1 MSTASTAE
9 SITTERP
16 ADRLVDEAALGDL
29 VGQAVGDFGAILN
42 GTLVVMGDRLG
53 LYRALAETGPL
64 TADEL
69 AARTDTVA
77 RNVTEW
83 ASAQAAAGYVT
94 YDGDGRFSLSPE
106 QAEALTNEDSP
117 AFVVGGFQAMSA
129 ATRSVDELTEVFRTG
144 AGFAWGRHDHD
155 LFHGTERFFRPGYQ
169 ANLVSSWI
177 PSLTGV
183 EARLVAGARVADVG
197 CGHGAS
203 TLIMA
208 EAYPA
213 STFVGFDPHEPSIQA
228 ARAAAEAAG
237 MGDRV
242 RFEVGTAKDFGGTGW
257 DLVCFF
263 DCLHD
268 MGDPVG
274 ALVHTRQA
282 LTDDGAVLLVEPFAG
297 DRLEDNLNPV
307 GRVFYAASTL
317 ICTPASQSEEVGLA
331 LGAQA
336 GQARWADVAGQAGMS
351 QLRRA
356 TETPFNLVL
365 EIRR

>member
-1 MSTASTAE
+1 MSTASSSPTRD
-9 SITTERP
+9 TTDPRP
-16 ADRLVDEAALGDL
+16 VDEAVLGDL

-53 LYRALAETGPL
+53 LFRAMADGVSLTPAELAERTG
-64 TADEL
+64 TA
-69 AARTDTVA
+69 T
-77 RNVTEW
+77 RNVAEW

-117 AFVVGGFQAMSA
+117 AFVVGGFQAMTA
-129 ATRSVDELTEVFRTG
+129 ATRSVDELTEAFRSGT
-144 AGFAWGRHDHD
+144 GFAWGRHDHD
-155 LFHGTERFFRPGYQ
+155 LFHGTRRFFKPGYQ

-177 PSLTGV
+177 PALTGV
-183 EARLVAGARVADVG
+183 EAKLGAGARVADVG

-203 TLIMA
+203 TTIMA
-208 EAYPA
+208 QAYPR
-213 STFVGFDPHEPSIQA
+213 STFVGYDAHEPSIDAARQA
-228 ARAAAEAAG
+228 AVDLGVEE
-237 MGDRV
+237 RV
-242 RFEVGTAKDFGGTGW
+242 RFEVGTAKDFAGQGW

-274 ALVHTRQA
+274 ALTHTLDA
-282 LTDDGAVLLVEPFAG
+282 LAPDGSVLLVEPFAG
-297 DRLEDNLNPV
+297 DCLEDNLNPV
-307 GRVFYAASTL
+307 GRVFYAASSL

-336 GQARWADVAGQAGMS
+336 GEARWAEVASQAGFT

-365 EIRR
+365 EILR

>member
-1 MSTASTAE
+1 MTTSHPSPTRQTAAP
-9 SITTERP
+9 RP
-16 ADRLVDEAALGDL
+16 VDPAALGDL

-53 LYRALAETGPL
+53 LFRALAEAGSL
-64 TADEL
+64 TPAEL
-69 AARTDTVA
+69 AERTGTA
-77 RNVTEW
+77 PRNVAEW
-83 ASAQAAAGYVT
+83 ASAQAAAGYLT

-106 QAEALTNEDSP
+106 QSEALTDEDSP
-117 AFVVGGFQAMSA
+117 AFVVGGFQAMTA
-129 ATRSVDELTEVFRTG
+129 ATRSVDELTEAFRTG
-144 AGFAWGRHDHD
+144 QGFAWGRHDHD
-155 LFHGTERFFRPGYQ
+155 LFHGTRRFFKPGYQ
-169 ANLVSSWI
+169 ANLVGSWI
-177 PSLTGV
+177 PALTGV
-183 EARLVAGARVADVG
+183 ETKLNAGARVADVG

-208 EAYPA
+208 QAFPR
-213 STFVGFDPHEPSIQA
+213 STFVGYDPHEPSIQA
-228 ARAAAEAAG
+228 ARQAAADVGLA
-237 MGDRV
+237 DRV
-242 RFEVGTAKDFGGTGW
+242 RFEVGTAKDFGGQGW

-274 ALVHTRQA
+274 ALVHTRQVLA
-282 LTDDGAVLLVEPFAG
+282 ADGSVLLVEPFAG

-307 GRVFYAASTL
+307 GRVFYAASSL

-336 GQARWADVAGQAGMS
+336 GEARWAEVSDQAGFA

-356 TETPFNLVL
+356 AETPFNLVL
-365 EIRR
+365 EIRP